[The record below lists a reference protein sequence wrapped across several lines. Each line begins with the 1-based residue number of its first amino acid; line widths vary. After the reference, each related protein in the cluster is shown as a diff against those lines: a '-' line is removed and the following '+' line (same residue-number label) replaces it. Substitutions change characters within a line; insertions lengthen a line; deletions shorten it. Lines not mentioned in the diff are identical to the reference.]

1 MKFRF
6 VDLCAGIGGFHQ
18 ALELHGGQCVF
29 ASEIQSDLQALYE
42 KNFGIAA
49 EGDLWK
55 ISPSAVPDHEVLCA
69 GFPCQPFSK
78 AGLQLG
84 WKDELRGTVFLRIAE
99 IIEFR
104 RPQFIILEN
113 VANFLNH
120 DDGNT
125 YEKVVKTLNSF
136 GYDVLSKKLS
146 PHEFGVPQIRERL
159 FMVAHLRSRGGL
171 ASFQWPEE
179 HHGVLD
185 IGTVLDVAPTDA
197 KPITKQLVDCMEV
210 WQEFLD
216 QYPVDKKLPSFP
228 IWGHEFGANYP
239 TSRDSLHSYTINELR
254 EFKGS
259 FGCQLSGKRKAEI
272 LEGVPSYARAKRGCF
287 PGWKKSFIS
296 QNRELFQQNRRWVEP
311 WMTKLKQ
318 FPSSLQKLEWNCQG
332 EVRDLSKHVLQ
343 VRASGLRVKRRST
356 APALVAMT
364 TTQTPIIGW
373 ESRYMT
379 LKECKRLQSMD
390 DLRYLPETEGA
401 AFQALGNAVNVKV
414 VSEIARCL
422 FAVIGGADGIL
433 DGNLK
438 LAA

>member
-42 KNFGIAA
+42 KNFGIPA

-55 ISPSAVPDHEVLCA
+55 ISPHTVPDHEVLCA

-99 IIEFR
+99 IIECR
-104 RPQFIILEN
+104 RPRFIILEN

-125 YEKVVKTLNSF
+125 YEKVVETLSSF

-171 ASFQWPEE
+171 ASFHWPEE

-228 IWGHEFGANYP
+228 IWGHEFGADYP
-239 TSRDSLHSYTINELR
+239 TSRDSLHSYTINELCG
-254 EFKGS
+254 FKGS
-259 FGCQLSGKRKAEI
+259 FGRQLSGQGKAEI
-272 LEGVPSYARAKRGCF
+272 LEGAPSYARAKKGCF
-287 PGWKKSFIS
+287 PAWKQSFIH
-296 QNRELFQQNRRWVEP
+296 QNRELFQQNRQWVEP
-311 WMTKLKQ
+311 WMERLKQ

-332 EVRDLSKHVLQ
+332 EVRDLTKHVLQ

-390 DLRYLPETEGA
+390 DLRYLPETDGA

-414 VSEIARCL
+414 VNEIARCL
-422 FAVIGGADGIL
+422 FALAGGADGIQN
-433 DGNLK
+433 DNLR

>member
-18 ALELHGGQCVF
+18 ALESCGGRCVF
-29 ASEIQSDLQALYE
+29 ASEIQEDLRTLYE

-49 EGDLWK
+49 EGDLWN
-55 ISPSAVPDHEVLCA
+55 ISPSSVPEHDVLCA

-99 IIEFR
+99 IIEYR
-104 RPQFIILEN
+104 RPRFILLEN

-125 YEKVVKTLNSF
+125 YKKVVETLTAL

-146 PHEFGVPQIRERL
+146 PHQFGVPQIRERL
-159 FMVAHLRSRGGL
+159 YMVAHLRSRGGL
-171 ASFQWPEE
+171 ASFSWPEE
-179 HHGVLD
+179 PHGVLD
-185 IGTVLDVAPTDA
+185 IGTVLDVAPEDR
-197 KPITKQLVDCMEV
+197 KPIARQLVDCIEV
-210 WQEFLD
+210 WQQFLD
-216 QYPVDKKLPSFP
+216 QYPVNEKLPSFP

-239 TSRDSLHSYTINELR
+239 TVRESLYSYTLEELR
-254 EFKGS
+254 GFRGS
-259 FGCQLSGKRKAEI
+259 FGRQLSGETKAEI
-272 LEGVPSYARAKRGCF
+272 LESVPSYARAKKSCF
-287 PGWKKSFIS
+287 PAWKQSFIR
-296 QNRELFQQNRRWVEP
+296 QNRELFDQNRHWIEP
-311 WMTKLKQ
+311 WMKKLEQ

-332 EVRDLSKHVLQ
+332 EVRDLTKHVLQ

-364 TTQTPIIGW
+364 TTQIPIIGW

-379 LKECKRLQSMD
+379 LKECQRLQSMD
-390 DLRYLPETEGA
+390 DLRFLPETDGA
-401 AFQALGNAVNVKV
+401 AFHALGNAVNVKV
-414 VSEIARCL
+414 VSEVARCL
-422 FAVIGGADGIL
+422 FALAGGADAIQ
-433 DGNLK
+433 NESLK